1 MYTLGRV
8 HRLQELPYKLSFFLL
23 VANVRA
29 SVHACNLSGISSL
42 LDSWP
47 VVEREREREMQKSDD

>member
-1 MYTLGRV
+1 MYALGRV
-8 HRLQELPYKLSFFLL
+8 HRLQELPYKPSFFLL
-23 VANVRA
+23 VANVLA

-47 VVEREREREMQKSDD
+47 VVESERDAEI